1 MKTENEITFLI
12 KKSIFEVYNNLGPGL
27 LESVY
32 EKALMIELQLQGLNA
47 KCQVPISVH
56 YKGIDL
62 ELGFRADIIV
72 EDKVIIEVKSVEE
85 LSPFDHKQL
94 LNYLKLTNLHLGIL
108 VNFNTHQINHNI
120 VRIINGYL

>member
-12 KKSIFEVYNNLGPGL
+12 RKSIFEVYNNLGPGL

-32 EKALMIELQLQGLNA
+32 EKALIIELQLQGLIA
-47 KCQVPISVH
+47 RSQVPISVY
-56 YKGIDL
+56 YKEIDL

-72 EDKVIIEVKSVEE
+72 EEKVIIEVKSVEE
-85 LSPFDHKQL
+85 LSPFHHKQL
-94 LNYLKLTNLHLGIL
+94 LNYLKLTQLHLGIL
-108 VNFNTHQINHNI
+108 VNFNTHHIHHNI